1 MPALWPSSK
10 LALRF
15 DFAVNER
22 QQKLKGAITLFGH
35 HGRKAAFHRVIRIV
49 SAGAV
54 AASAIIGAARADTE
68 IKIGILNT
76 SASGPVYIAVEKGYF
91 AAEKLDP
98 KLIVFDAAQTIAVA
112 TASGDVD
119 FGTNGLTA
127 ALYTLAG
134 QGAIRIIGA
143 QVREA
148 AGFHTTALIASNA
161 AYAAGMQSVK
171 DFPGHLIAITQ
182 IGSAYQYILNLVA
195 AKYGFDPATLK
206 LTAVQSLPN
215 IATSVSG
222 ARADGGVLNAA
233 VTMPLLQ
240 RDQLKLLSWV
250 GDETPFQIAGLWTS
264 TKIANEQKS
273 TVEGFLRAYRKGA
286 KDFHDA
292 FTNKSEAREDQA
304 TAAEIYPILEKYI
317 KQPIDQIK
325 ISISYHDPEARL
337 DVKDVLRQIEWY
349 KTQGMI
355 KGPIDGKSTLDD
367 RYVVPLPGS

>member
-1 MPALWPSSK
+1 MTFILHQRRKTFLRRFAQTAFLATL
-10 LALRF
+10 LALI
-15 DFAVNER
+15 A
-22 QQKLKGAITLFGH
+22 
-35 HGRKAAFHRVIRIV
+35 
-49 SAGAV
+49 SAGTR
-54 AASAIIGAARADTE
+54 AAESE

-91 AAEKLDP
+91 AAEKLIP
-98 KLIVFDAAQTIAVA
+98 KLVYFDAAQTIAVA

-134 QGAIRIIGA
+134 QGALRIIGA

-148 AGFHTTALIASNA
+148 TGFHTTALIASNN
-161 AYAAGMQSVK
+161 AYAAGLKTVK
-171 DFPGHLIAITQ
+171 DLPGHVVAITQ

-215 IATSVSG
+215 IATAVSG
-222 ARADGGVLNAA
+222 ARADAGVLNAA
-233 VTMPLLQ
+233 TTMPLLQ

-264 TKIANEQKS
+264 TKIANEQRP
-273 TVEGFLRAYRKGA
+273 TVEAFLRAYRKGA

-292 FTNKSEAREDQA
+292 FTNAQEAREDQP
-304 TAAEIYPILEKYI
+304 TSAEIYPILEKYI
-317 KQPIDQIK
+317 KQPIEQIK
-325 ISISYHDPEARL
+325 ISISYHDPAARL
-337 DVKDVLRQIEWY
+337 DVKDVLRQIDWY
-349 KTQGMI
+349 KAQGMI
-355 KGPIDGKSTLDD
+355 KEPIDGKSVLDQ